1 MFMCWYILCCMHYII
16 LYSCVL
22 MCVVFRVGAIR
33 CSDAVDGG
41 DSVWCAPNI
50 SFDSH
55 SVGSKD
61 SCLAELW

>member
-1 MFMCWYILCCMHYII
+1 
-16 LYSCVL
+16 